1 MDTLYPR
8 KKLVFK
14 DVSFGHL
21 ANIDETF
28 SSTTS
33 NYSFLQAICDSVFH
47 IVRLLRRYY
56 RVVGLIFFVTEYILV
71 PFET

>member
-33 NYSFLQAICDSVFH
+33 NYSFLQAICDRVFPYCTAITYLH
-47 IVRLLRRYY
+47 TI
-56 RVVGLIFFVTEYILV
+56 E
-71 PFET
+71 